1 MKLDWQTLARA
12 RPDLWENYVEMTN
25 GRVLMTRQDFY
36 EWAADEI
43 STYPRELIEQRA
55 LRFL

>member
-12 RPDLWENYVEMTN
+12 QPDLWENYVEMTN
-25 GRVLMTRQDFY
+25 GRVLMTRQDF
-36 EWAADEI
+36 DEI